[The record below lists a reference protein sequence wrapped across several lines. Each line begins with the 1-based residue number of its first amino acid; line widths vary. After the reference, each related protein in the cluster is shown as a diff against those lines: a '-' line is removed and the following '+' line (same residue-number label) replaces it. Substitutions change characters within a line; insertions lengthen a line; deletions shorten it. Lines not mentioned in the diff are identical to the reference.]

1 TRVKAIAQEDEA
13 IGKMRVEA
21 TSIIARCTEAFLAD
35 LVKASAERARAA
47 GDRESERK
55 RRKGPPSA
63 LLRQVLPEDV
73 RKAAAEEERFDFLR
87 PLLAPPDKQKHSA
100 SAPDRGK
107 RKGGTTS
114 GRRAGQARKKENPTN
129 LGMSSTMGGMA
140 AVSDL
145 GAGAKVSGAGKGGDL
160 LEFAGL
166 DEEARMA
173 LLLGGPSTTQGVA
186 SGTGDED
193 EDEDYD

>member
-1 TRVKAIAQEDEA
+1 MPTSLMLINDCRIPTTTVVPQHLSVIAY
-13 IGKMRVEA
+13 IP
-21 TSIIARCTEAFLAD
+21 L
-35 LVKASAERARAA
+35 ERAKIKIQLFTLNVTAVGGSKPHVFVPGLFSR
-47 GDRESERK
+47 
-55 RRKGPPSA
+55 
-63 LLRQVLPEDV
+63 

-87 PLLAPPDKQKHSA
+87 PLLAPPDKQKHPA

-114 GRRAGQARKKENPTN
+114 GRRAGQARKKENPTG

-166 DEEARMA
+166 DEAARMA
-173 LLLGGPSTTQGVA
+173 LLLGGPSTTHGVA